1 MATNLQQEFC
11 KLRDTYIE
19 KQFGRLNE
27 MQRAAVFTTSGP
39 LLILA
44 GAGSGKTTVLVNR
57 IANLI
62 RFGSAHGSSWTPREV
77 TEDDVKAL
85 RTALMTGTDAPSW
98 LDGMLRKDAVRSW
111 NVMAITFTNKAA
123 GELKERLRNMLGGE
137 EGDEVFASTFH
148 SACVRI
154 LRRWAEEIGYPRS
167 FTIYDTDDSQRV
179 MKTVYKE
186 LSVDDK
192 FFPVKSAINQMSR
205 WKDQLVSPAEALQTP
220 AKDTKGALAARVYAA
235 YEKKLKEAG
244 AFDFDDLIYQ
254 TVQLLAEHKEARDFY
269 QNKYRYLLVDE
280 YQDTSVAQFRLVSL
294 LTGPEKN
301 ICVVGDD
308 DQSIYRFRGA
318 TIENILNFERVYP
331 GTKTIRL
338 EQHYRSTSNILNAA
352 NCVIQHN
359 TERKGK
365 TLWTQNGEGDKVQVY
380 TAENEQDEASHI
392 ADIIG
397 QHLREGG
404 HLADHAVLYRMNAQ
418 SAPLESYFTRAGI
431 PHKIVGGQ
439 RFNDRKEV
447 KDIHS
452 YMSIVAN
459 PRDDVRLRRIINEP
473 ARKIGATTI
482 DVIADLAGQE
492 GVSML
497 EIIRHADQYAKL
509 SRAIAPLY
517 KFYQI
522 YERLQDSLENKTLD
536 EFASDVIEIT
546 GYKAMLEADAAK
558 GHEDA
563 ADRLQNLGQLVN
575 NVKNYCD
582 QQGEEASLEGYLE
595 DIALISD
602 IDNYNES
609 ADQVVL
615 MTIHSA
621 KGLEFPYVFLIGM
634 EEGVFPSEMSK
645 YSEADLEE
653 ERRLAY
659 VGITRAKK
667 ELYISNS
674 VTRMLYGRTQRNEPS
689 RFLREIEPEYL
700 EETRSPVLEQ
710 RSRLGGWG
718 SSYSDTVPGGASGYS
733 GASGWGRGSASYG
746 SYGGSTGYGN
756 HSGYL
761 NREYNAGESRGFGSG
776 YAGRGSSS
784 SGYGSSYGGSH
795 SGSVGGSGGF
805 GSGYSRP
812 ATPETP
818 AKQIN
823 FTGTPAAKTNA
834 NTTKHYEPGDVVE
847 HKVFGRG
854 TVVAVKPAAGDQ
866 IVEIRF
872 EKVGIKKTMANF
884 APLTKITEE

>member
-85 RTALMTGTDAPSW
+85 RTALMTDTDAPGW

-254 TVQLLAEHKEARDFY
+254 TVQLLAEHKEVRDFY

-338 EQHYRSTSNILNAA
+338 EQNYRSTSNILNAA

-733 GASGWGRGSASYG
+733 GASGWSRGSSSYG

-756 HSGYL
+756 RSGYL

-784 SGYGSSYGGSH
+784 SGYGSSYGSH
-795 SGSVGGSGGF
+795 SGSVGGPGGF

-812 ATPETP
+812 TVPKMP